1 MNFGKKSTII
11 SNVIYDNMII
21 KEIRIKNFRSYYGD
35 KNRFEFS
42 DGLTI
47 VIGDNGDGK
56 TTFFEAIA
64 WLLNTS
70 IVKGAAENISEM
82 RKAKM
87 EVGEVDEVLVFME
100 FEHNGLKSVE
110 KSFSFERLNN
120 GSFRIGSLQYRG
132 YETNGFEREAVNGK
146 SLIERCYDAFIQR
159 FSMFKGES
167 ELNVFDSPAA
177 LKDLV
182 DKFSDIRKFD
192 QLVEFTRK
200 FEVRSEKA
208 YMAEMRSDKKVAE
221 KSREL
226 ETRITRLSAD
236 ISITRQDIADK
247 RQSVELYGKR
257 LTELED
263 NQEASQR
270 FKDIQSR
277 LKTQEEKRNKFM
289 AIIGAVN
296 YNHALLDKYWI
307 LAPFSP
313 ILKAFQEKISGLS
326 REKRRLDKEFERT
339 KAYEIGRLDAYKD
352 IQGALVNG
360 ATELPWYLPNQETME
375 DMINDH
381 ICKVCGREAPEGSDA
396 FLFMVNKLE
405 EYKRHTEAKIAR
417 DASKKEIADSTLFP
431 HEFIEHLHNL
441 SQSLSGTREAE
452 VARYARDIAERQDLV
467 AARRADLAKIYD
479 KINDLKDEKTRLLI
493 NAGNLSEAALEK
505 DFNDLKGLFA
515 QKEKA
520 TERLAVLETQL
531 DYQEKQMTDLKKQLS
546 ELDPESSQVK
556 VLREVHKVLDEIAKA
571 FARAQKDNLNR
582 FLQELESKANDYL
595 VALSAADFHGQV
607 RLIHTA
613 NDSTEIKLFSSN
625 GTEIRKPS
633 GSQKTVMYI
642 SVLFAISDFT
652 QEKRD
657 EDYPLIFDA
666 ATSSFGD
673 SKEEGFYNVIDKINK
688 QCIIVTKD
696 FIERERLNEAAI
708 NGLTCA
714 VYRIKKAPNFN
725 PTDMSTVRTLIE
737 KIR

>member
-1 MNFGKKSTII
+1 
-11 SNVIYDNMII
+11 MII

-35 KNRFEFS
+35 NNRFEFS
-42 DGLTI
+42 DGLTVI
-47 VIGDNGDGK
+47 IGDNGDGK
-56 TTFFEAIA
+56 TTFFEALQ
-64 WLLNTS
+64 WLLNTT
-70 IVKGAAENISEM
+70 IEKGNVEHISEM
-82 RKAKM
+82 RKSKL
-87 EVGEVDEVLVFME
+87 EVGEVDEVSVFME

-110 KSFSFERLNN
+110 KSFTFERLEN
-120 GSFRIGSLQYRG
+120 GSLRIGQLQYRG
-132 YETNGFEREAVNGK
+132 YETNGFERETVNGK

-167 ELNVFDSPAA
+167 ELNVFDNAAA

-192 QLVEFTRK
+192 QLVEFTQS
-200 FEVRSEKA
+200 FEAKAEKA
-208 YMAEMRSDKKVAE
+208 YLSEMRSDKKVAE

-226 ETRITRLSAD
+226 ESKITRLSGE
-236 ISITRQDIADK
+236 ISITRSDIADK
-247 RQSVELYGKR
+247 RQSVETFGKR
-257 LTELED
+257 LSELED

-270 FKDIQSR
+270 FKDLQSR
-277 LKTQEEKRNKFM
+277 LKAQEEKRNKMM
-289 AIIGAVN
+289 AIISAVN
-296 YNHALLDKYWI
+296 YSHALLDRYWI
-307 LAPFSP
+307 LAPYSP
-313 ILKAFQEKISGLS
+313 ILKAFQEKISLLS
-326 REKRRLDKEFERT
+326 KEKRRQDREFERT
-339 KAYEIGRLDAYKD
+339 KAKEIGKLEAYKEL
-352 IQGALVNG
+352 QGALVNG

-396 FLFMVNKLE
+396 FAFMVHKLE

-417 DASKKEIADSTLFP
+417 DASKKEIEDSTLFP
-431 HEFIEHLHNL
+431 HEFIEQLHNL

-452 VARYARDIAERQDLV
+452 VARYAQDIADRQELV
-467 AARRADLAKIYD
+467 AARRADLAKLED

-493 NAGNLSEAALEK
+493 NVGNVSEAALEK
-505 DFNDLKGLFA
+505 EFNDIKGLFD
-515 QKEKA
+515 QKERA

-531 DYQEKQMTDLKKQLS
+531 SYQVKQMAELKKELN

-556 VLREVHKVLDEIAKA
+556 VTKEVHRVLEEIAKA
-571 FARAQKDNLNR
+571 FVQAQKDNLNR
-582 FLQELESKANDYL
+582 FLQELEAKANEYM
-595 VALSAADFHGQV
+595 VALSAADFHGEV

-613 NDSTEIKLFSSN
+613 NNSTEIKLFSSN
-625 GTEIRKPS
+625 GTEIKKPS

-642 SVLFAISDFT
+642 SILFAISDFT

-673 SKEEGFYNVIDKINK
+673 SKEEDFYNVIDKINK

-696 FIERERLNEAAI
+696 FIEKGRLNEEAMD
-708 NGLTCA
+708 GLTCA
-714 VYRIKKAPNFN
+714 VYRIKKAPKFD
-725 PTDMSTVRTLIE
+725 PTNMATIRTIIE

>member
-1 MNFGKKSTII
+1 
-11 SNVIYDNMII
+11 MII

-35 KNRFEFS
+35 NNRFEFS
-42 DGLTI
+42 DGLTVI
-47 VIGDNGDGK
+47 IGDNGDGK
-56 TTFFEAIA
+56 TTFFEALQ
-64 WLLNTS
+64 WLLNTT
-70 IVKGAAENISEM
+70 IEKGNVEHISEM
-82 RKAKM
+82 RKSKL
-87 EVGEVDEVLVFME
+87 EVGEVDEVSVFME

-110 KSFSFERLNN
+110 KSFTFERLEN
-120 GSFRIGSLQYRG
+120 GSLRIGQLQYRG
-132 YETNGFEREAVNGK
+132 YETNGFERETVNGK

-167 ELNVFDSPAA
+167 ELNVFDNAAA

-192 QLVEFTRK
+192 QLVEFTQS
-200 FEVRSEKA
+200 FEAKAEKA
-208 YMAEMRSDKKVAE
+208 YLSEMRSDKKVAE

-226 ETRITRLSAD
+226 ESKITRLSGE
-236 ISITRQDIADK
+236 ISITRSDIADK
-247 RQSVELYGKR
+247 RQSVETFGKR
-257 LTELED
+257 LSELED

-270 FKDIQSR
+270 FKDLQSR
-277 LKTQEEKRNKFM
+277 LKAQEEKRNKMM
-289 AIIGAVN
+289 AIISAVN
-296 YNHALLDKYWI
+296 YSHALLDRYWI
-307 LAPFSP
+307 LAPYSP
-313 ILKAFQEKISGLS
+313 ILKAFQEKISLLS
-326 REKRRLDKEFERT
+326 KEKRRQDMEFERT
-339 KAYEIGRLDAYKD
+339 KAKEIGKLEAYKEL
-352 IQGALVNG
+352 QGALVNG

-396 FLFMVNKLE
+396 FAFMVHKLE

-417 DASKKEIADSTLFP
+417 DASKKEIEDSTLFP
-431 HEFIEHLHNL
+431 HEFIEQLHNL

-452 VARYARDIAERQDLV
+452 VARYAQDIADRQELV
-467 AARRADLAKIYD
+467 AARRADLAKLED

-493 NAGNLSEAALEK
+493 NVGNVSEAALEK
-505 DFNDLKGLFA
+505 EFNDIKGLFD
-515 QKEKA
+515 QKERA

-531 DYQEKQMTDLKKQLS
+531 SYQVKQMAELKKELN

-556 VLREVHKVLDEIAKA
+556 VTKEVHRVLEEIAKA
-571 FARAQKDNLNR
+571 FVQAQKDNLNR
-582 FLQELESKANDYL
+582 FLQELEAKANEYM
-595 VALSAADFHGQV
+595 VALSAADFHGEV

-613 NDSTEIKLFSSN
+613 NNSTEIKLFSSN
-625 GTEIRKPS
+625 GTEIKKPS

-642 SVLFAISDFT
+642 SILFAISDFT

-673 SKEEGFYNVIDKINK
+673 SKEEDFYNVIDKINK

-696 FIERERLNEAAI
+696 FIEKGRLNEEAMD
-708 NGLTCA
+708 GLTCA
-714 VYRIKKAPNFN
+714 VYRIKKAPKFD
-725 PTDMSTVRTLIE
+725 PTNMATIRTIIE

>member
-1 MNFGKKSTII
+1 
-11 SNVIYDNMII
+11 MII

-35 KNRFEFS
+35 NNRFEFS
-42 DGLTI
+42 DGLTVI
-47 VIGDNGDGK
+47 IGDNGDGK
-56 TTFFEAIA
+56 TTFFEALQ
-64 WLLNTS
+64 WLLNTT
-70 IVKGAAENISEM
+70 IEKGNVEHISEM
-82 RKAKM
+82 RKSKL
-87 EVGEVDEVLVFME
+87 EVGEVDEVSVFME

-110 KSFSFERLNN
+110 KSFTFERLEN
-120 GSFRIGSLQYRG
+120 GSLRIGQLQYRG
-132 YETNGFEREAVNGK
+132 YETNGFERETVNGK

-167 ELNVFDSPAA
+167 ELNVFDNAAA

-192 QLVEFTRK
+192 QLVEFTQS
-200 FEVRSEKA
+200 FEAKAEKA
-208 YMAEMRSDKKVAE
+208 YLSEMRSDKKVAE

-226 ETRITRLSAD
+226 ESKITRLSGE
-236 ISITRQDIADK
+236 ISITRSDIADK
-247 RQSVELYGKR
+247 RQSVETFGKR
-257 LTELED
+257 LSELED

-270 FKDIQSR
+270 FKDLQSR
-277 LKTQEEKRNKFM
+277 LKAQEEKRNKMM
-289 AIIGAVN
+289 AIISAVN
-296 YNHALLDKYWI
+296 YSHALLDRYWI
-307 LAPFSP
+307 LAPYSP
-313 ILKAFQEKISGLS
+313 ILKAFQEKISLLS
-326 REKRRLDKEFERT
+326 KEKRRQDREFERT
-339 KAYEIGRLDAYKD
+339 KAKEIGKLEAYKEL
-352 IQGALVNG
+352 QGALVNG

-396 FLFMVNKLE
+396 FAFMVHKLE

-417 DASKKEIADSTLFP
+417 DASKKEIEDSTLFP
-431 HEFIEHLHNL
+431 HEFIEQLHNL

-452 VARYARDIAERQDLV
+452 VARYAQDIADRQELV
-467 AARRADLAKIYD
+467 AARRADLAKLED

-493 NAGNLSEAALEK
+493 NVGNVSEAALEK
-505 DFNDLKGLFA
+505 EFNDIKGLFD
-515 QKEKA
+515 QKERA

-531 DYQEKQMTDLKKQLS
+531 SYQVKQMAELKKELN

-556 VLREVHKVLDEIAKA
+556 VTKEVHRVLEEIAKA
-571 FARAQKDNLNR
+571 FVQAQKDNLNR
-582 FLQELESKANDYL
+582 FLQELEAKANEYM
-595 VALSAADFHGQV
+595 VALSAADFHGEV

-613 NDSTEIKLFSSN
+613 NNSTEIKLFSSN
-625 GTEIRKPS
+625 GTEIKKPS

-642 SVLFAISDFT
+642 SILFAISDFT

-673 SKEEGFYNVIDKINK
+673 SKEEDFYNVIDKINK

-696 FIERERLNEAAI
+696 FIEKGRLNEEVMDA
-708 NGLTCA
+708 LTCA
-714 VYRIKKAPNFN
+714 VYRIKKAPKFD
-725 PTDMSTVRTLIE
+725 PTNMATIRTIIE